1 MLSSADILQ
10 IADVVHQV
18 VFFLFIALP
27 TSKPNRKIGGTRLC
41 SKKKTIEDRSNY
53 VSHPLCDGP
62 PFLVIR
68 GRGVI

>member
-10 IADVVHQV
+10 LAGVVHEV
-18 VFFLFIALP
+18 VLYFFVGLHMA
-27 TSKPNRKIGGTRLC
+27 KPYRKIGGPRLGR
-41 SKKKTIEDRSNY
+41 KKTTEDRSNN
-53 VSHPLCDGP
+53 VSHPHYDGP

>member
-10 IADVVHQV
+10 LAGVVHQV
-18 VFFLFIALP
+18 VLFLFVGLP
-27 TSKPNRKIGGTRLC
+27 MAKPYRKIGGSRLC
-41 SKKKTIEDRSNY
+41 SKKTTEDRSNY
-53 VSHPLCDGP
+53 VSHPHYDGP